1 MKYTYKVTTKAIFP
15 RPFTGQADTK
25 EEIEQA
31 TGMTISD
38 LTWSIV
44 EKGKKGIEEDADY
57 VLIIE
62 KIK

>member
-1 MKYTYKVTTKAIFP
+1 MKYPYKVTTKSIFP
-15 RPFTGQADTK
+15 RPITGQADTK
-25 EEIEQA
+25 EEIEAA

-44 EKGKKGIEEDADY
+44 EKGKKGIEEDANY

>member
-1 MKYTYKVTTKAIFP
+1 MYKYKITSKQIFAIP
-15 RPFTGQADTK
+15 LTSSADSK
-25 EEIEQA
+25 EEIEAA
-31 TGMTISD
+31 TGMVIDD

-44 EKGKKGIEEDADY
+44 EKGKKGMIEDADY